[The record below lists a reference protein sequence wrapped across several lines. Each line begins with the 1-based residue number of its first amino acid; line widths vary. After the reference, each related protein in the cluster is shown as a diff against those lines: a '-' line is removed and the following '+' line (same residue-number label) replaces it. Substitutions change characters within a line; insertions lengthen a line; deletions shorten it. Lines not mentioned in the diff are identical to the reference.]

1 MQQIPKIKSIC
12 INCMVNSRLTQF
24 PEDTP
29 EDMKVEYMLRVL
41 GELAKMKNQQDP
53 TIATTHIIEIQKEM
67 FGFSQDYSELKVRF
81 NQYIMT
87 KEPYLQ
93 TKIDEADDP
102 LKLAIQY
109 GIVGNLIDFI
119 VMDSVD
125 ETRLEKMFSE
135 AADYIL
141 DEKVYQ
147 ALKQDVL
154 SAKKIVVLLDNCGEI
169 VVDKLLIQVL
179 KKLNPNALITA
190 IVRGEEIL
198 NDATMEDAIQ
208 VGLTDVVRVIGNGT
222 NLPGTCLQ
230 LVSDEARSVIEEADV
245 ILSKGQGNLETF
257 QGSDLNTYYIF
268 LCKCEMIAEMFGVQ
282 KFTPML
288 VRESIK

>member
-1 MQQIPKIKSIC
+1 MQVIPDLNPIC
-12 INCMVNSRLTQF
+12 INCMVNSRLNQY
-24 PEDTP
+24 PENISDAT
-29 EDMKVEYMLRVL
+29 KAEYMMRVL
-41 GELAKMKNQQDP
+41 TELAQMKNQQDP

-67 FGFSQDYSELKVRF
+67 FGWSRDYSKLKSRF
-81 NQYIMT
+81 NQFVMQ
-87 KEPYLQ
+87 KEAFLQ
-93 TKIDEADDP
+93 SNIEKSEDS

-109 GIVGNLIDFI
+109 AIVGNLIDFI

-125 ETRLEKMFSE
+125 ENRLEKMFAEASE
-135 AADYIL
+135 YVL
-141 DEKVYQ
+141 KEETYQ
-147 ALKQDVL
+147 SLKQDVL
-154 SAKKIVVLLDNCGEI
+154 SGNKIVLLLDNCGEI

-179 KKLNPNALITA
+179 KKLNPNASITA
-190 IVRGEEIL
+190 IVRGEEAL

-222 NLPGTCLQ
+222 NYPGTCLQ

-257 QGSDLNTYYIF
+257 QGSGLNTYYIF
-268 LCKCEMIAEMFGVQ
+268 LCKCEMIAEKFGVE

-288 VRESIK
+288 VREKL